1 MQTLLE
7 FNTFVQRICSTSSRN
22 AKLEILRDY
31 SDSDTIKYYLNFIYN
46 PYIITGISNK
56 KLHKVLSTHLTDMD
70 AGIDSARALLDHIK
84 EHNTGTDSV
93 VYQCQ
98 RYLSSIGDPELE
110 DLLCNIITKNVQLGI
125 DVLSINK
132 CMNNLIPDFKVQ
144 LANKYFD
151 KPEYVEGKKF
161 TLTTKI
167 DGGRIIA
174 IKKDGEVTFYTRAG
188 QLYEG
193 LVDLEAEMLEK
204 LPDNICLDGE
214 ITLLCPDGLT
224 SKDQYKQTMKIVRKD
239 GIKHGV
245 KMLVFDMMP
254 ADDFLNQNCSA
265 TYEFRRAAL
274 ETLFSVVSLDYFKL
288 LDNLYTGTD
297 TNEIQR
303 ILNAQIANGEE
314 GIMIN
319 ICDAFYEF
327 KRTNSL
333 LKVKKFKS
341 CDLRIIDMEIG
352 TNKNSDRLGA
362 FICEYKNGNTVKV
375 GSGFSYEQRLEF
387 WTNKDKYIGSIVEVS
402 YFEETSNADGG
413 LSLRFPTFKDLRPD
427 KSNPNY

>member
-1 MQTLLE
+1 MQTLISFSNFINELKQS
-7 FNTFVQRICSTSSRN
+7 NSRN
-22 AKLEILRDY
+22 YKLETLRRYDN
-31 SDSDTIKYYLNFIYN
+31 DEAIKFYLNFIYN
-46 PYIITGISNK
+46 PYITTGISNK
-56 KLHKVLSTHLTDMD
+56 KLNKQIDNNYVIISFGSIFEFLNHLE
-70 AGIDSARALLDHIK
+70 RC
-84 EHNTGTDSV
+84 NTGTDTDIA
-93 VYQCQ
+93 QCQ
-98 RYLSSIGDPELE
+98 AMLAGIEDIELRQ
-110 DLLCNIITKNVQLGI
+110 LLETIITKNVQLGI
-125 DVLSINK
+125 DAVSINK
-132 CMNNLIPDFKVQ
+132 CIPNLIPTFNVQ

-174 IKKDGEVTFYTRAG
+174 IKKDGDVKFYTRAG

-193 LVDLEAEMLEK
+193 LVDLEAALK
-204 LPDNICLDGE
+204 SDIFPDNICFDGE
-214 ITLLCPDGLT
+214 ITLLNPGNLT

-239 GIKHGV
+239 GEKHGV
-245 KMLVFDMMP
+245 KMRVFDMML
-254 ADDFLNQNCSA
+254 ATDFLNQIS
-265 TYEFRRAAL
+265 TQIYDDRRAAL
-274 ETLFSVVSLDYFKL
+274 ENLFAEISCDYFTL

-297 TNEIQR
+297 TSEIQR
-303 ILNAQIANGEE
+303 VLNEQIANGEE

-319 ICDAFYEF
+319 ICDAYYEF

-387 WTNKDKYIGSIVEVS
+387 WTNKDKYIGSIVEVG

-413 LSLRFPTFKDLRPD
+413 LSLRFPTFKDIRTD
-427 KSNPNY
+427 KTEPNF